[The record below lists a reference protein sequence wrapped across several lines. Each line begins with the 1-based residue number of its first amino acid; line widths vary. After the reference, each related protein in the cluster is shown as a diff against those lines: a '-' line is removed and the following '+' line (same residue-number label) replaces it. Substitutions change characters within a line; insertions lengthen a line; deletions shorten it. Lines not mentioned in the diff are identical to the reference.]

1 MSEVNKALIRRWYEE
16 VWNKGR
22 TEAIDEMFAD
32 DVITHGLADESG
44 IPVQGAAGFKEFHRK
59 FKAAFPDLTI
69 TVEDTIAEGDKVVA
83 RCTVRGRHVGDSLGL
98 AATDKPIEITG
109 ISITRIQDG
118 KIVEGWNN
126 FDFMSLFQ
134 QIGAI

>member
-1 MSEVNKALIRRWYEE
+1 MCEENKALTRRWYEE

-22 TEAIDEMFAD
+22 SEAIDEMFAA

-44 IPVQGAAGFKEFHRK
+44 APVQGVAGFKEFHRK
-59 FKAAFPDLTI
+59 FKEAFPDMTI

-83 RCTVRGRHVGDSLGL
+83 RCTVRGCHSADSLGL
-98 AATDKPIEITG
+98 VASNKPIEITG

-118 KIVEGWNN
+118 KIVEGWNE
-126 FDFMSLFQ
+126 FDFMSLFR